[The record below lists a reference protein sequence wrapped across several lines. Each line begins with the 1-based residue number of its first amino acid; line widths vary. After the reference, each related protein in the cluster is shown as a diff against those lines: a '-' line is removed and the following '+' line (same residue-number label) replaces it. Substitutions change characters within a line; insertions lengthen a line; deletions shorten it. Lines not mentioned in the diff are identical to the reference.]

1 MNDVVWLHIS
11 ETLHIHI
18 LEAYKF
24 NRHKDWEAIDMVV
37 S

>member
-1 MNDVVWLHIS
+1 MNDVVCLHIS
-11 ETLHIHI
+11 EILHIHV

-24 NRHKDWEAIDMVV
+24 NSHKDWEAIDMVV